1 MQQFAKISFGK
12 FIKEKRTLQGKSI
25 RSFSEEIGISAA
37 YLSDVE
43 NGNRYPP
50 QKYLSV
56 LIDKLGLS
64 AEEMEIFYD
73 LVGQESGNYIDINVY
88 LKDNE
93 NVRKDRGR
101 FSVLRKLVYTVQCSW
116 QQGGTDRLYGQY
128 NHIRLRQCKQ
138 IG

>member
-1 MQQFAKISFGK
+1 MQRFAEISFGK

-25 RSFSEEIGISAA
+25 RNFAKEIGISAA

-56 LIDKLGLS
+56 LKDKLGLS
-64 AEEMEIFYD
+64 DEETEIFYD
-73 LVGQESGNYIDINVY
+73 LVGQDIGNYIDINVY

-93 NVRKDRGR
+93 NARKA
-101 FSVLRKLVYTVQCSW
+101 LRLAIQKNMTSLDW
-116 QQGGTDRLYGQY
+116 QKVIDEY
-128 NHIRLRQCKQ
+128 IKK
-138 IG
+138 I

>member
-1 MQQFAKISFGK
+1 MHQFAEIYFGK
-12 FIKEKRTLQGKSI
+12 FIKEKRALQGKSI

-64 AEEMEIFYD
+64 VEETEIFYD
-73 LVGQESGNYIDINVY
+73 LVGQESGNYIDINIY

-93 NVRKDRGR
+93 NARKA
-101 FSVLRKLVYTVQCSW
+101 LRLAIQKNMTSFDW
-116 QQGGTDRLYGQY
+116 QKVIDEF
-128 NHIRLRQCKQ
+128 IKK
-138 IG
+138 I

>member
-1 MQQFAKISFGK
+1 MEVLMHQLAEISFGK
-12 FIKEKRTLQGKSI
+12 FIKNKRVLHGKSV
-25 RSFSEEIGISAA
+25 RSFADEIGISAA

-64 AEEMEIFYD
+64 TEEMEIFYD
-73 LVGQESGNYIDINVY
+73 LVGQESGSYVDINIY

-93 NVRKDRGR
+93 NARKA
-101 FSVLRKLVYTVQCSW
+101 LRLAMQKNMTSFDW
-116 QQGGTDRLYGQY
+116 QKVIDEY
-128 NHIRLRQCKQ
+128 IKK
-138 IG
+138 I

>member
-1 MQQFAKISFGK
+1 MQQLAKISFGK

-93 NVRKDRGR
+93 NVRKA
-101 FSVLRKLVYTVQCSW
+101 LRLAIQKNMTAFDW
-116 QQGGTDRLYGQY
+116 QKVIDEY
-128 NHIRLRQCKQ
+128 IKK
-138 IG
+138 I

>member
-1 MQQFAKISFGK
+1 MHQFAEISFGK
-12 FIKEKRTLQGKSI
+12 FIKEKRALQGKSI

-64 AEEMEIFYD
+64 VEETEIFYD
-73 LVGQESGNYIDINVY
+73 LVGQESGNYIDINIY

-93 NVRKDRGR
+93 NARKA
-101 FSVLRKLVYTVQCSW
+101 LRLAIQKNMTSFDW
-116 QQGGTDRLYGQY
+116 QKVIDEF
-128 NHIRLRQCKQ
+128 IKK
-138 IG
+138 I